1 MSAAREHYKMN
12 RIILLSILVISFTL
26 SGCKEQ
32 PVPEQEV
39 LRPVKTMQIG
49 ESASSRQ
56 WVFSGTAEDA
66 LQSDLSFRVGGK
78 IVSFPG
84 DQIGR
89 KFRSGEVIARLD
101 PADYELEVRQS
112 ESNLEQVRANFIRA
126 KADVDRIRQLYERKV
141 VSKSELDQA
150 DADFKSYQA
159 QLNASAK
166 KLDISRKRLR
176 YTVLKAPFDGWVGAV
191 AVNVHQNV
199 QSGQKVIGFNAGK
212 QMKMYIALP
221 DTLISDVS
229 EGENVLVT
237 FDALPG
243 KIMKGVI
250 MEVGIGTNS
259 GSSFPVKVY
268 LDNSEQLVRSGMSGN
283 VKFPGKL
290 ASSSVY
296 VAPSAVVGNPDGS
309 KHVWVVGNDSTVKR
323 RNVEV
328 GSLSKQGIQVL
339 KGLQSGDTVVIRG
352 VHSLKEGMQVRHM
365 GGLS

>member
-1 MSAAREHYKMN
+1 MKK
-12 RIILLSILVISFTL
+12 IILLSIFILSFSL

-39 LRPVKTMQIG
+39 LRPVKTMQVG

-126 KADVDRIRQLYERKV
+126 KADVDRIKQLYERKV
-141 VSKSELDQA
+141 VSKSELDQSNA
-150 DADFKSYQA
+150 EFKSYQA

-176 YTVLKAPFDGWVGAV
+176 YTVLKAPFGGWVGAV

-221 DTLISDVS
+221 DTLISNVS
-229 EGENVLVT
+229 EGEKVKVT

-243 KIMKGVI
+243 KVMDGVV

-268 LDNSEQLVRSGMSGN
+268 LDNSKQLVRSGMSGN
-283 VKFPGKL
+283 VKFPGKS
-290 ASSSVY
+290 ATSNSVF
-296 VAPSAVVGNPDGS
+296 VAPSAVVGNPDGT
-309 KHVWVVGNDSTVKR
+309 KHVWVVENGSTVSR
-323 RNVEV
+323 RDVEL
-328 GSLSKQGIQVL
+328 GPLSNMGIQVV
-339 KGLQSGDTVVIRG
+339 KGLNSGDVVVIRG
-352 VHSLKEGMQVRHM
+352 VHSLRDGMQVRHM
-365 GGLS
+365 GEMS

>member
-1 MSAAREHYKMN
+1 MQRF
-12 RIILLSILVISFTL
+12 ILVLVVVLSFAL
-26 SGCKEQ
+26 SGCNEKTAQ
-32 PVPEQEV
+32 VQDV
-39 LRPVKTMQIG
+39 LRPVKTMQVG
-49 ESASSRQ
+49 EGVSSRQ

-78 IVSFPG
+78 IISFPG

-89 KFRSGEVIARLD
+89 KFRAGEVIARLD

-112 ESNLEQVRANFIRA
+112 ESNLEQVRANFVRA
-126 KADVDRIRQLYERKV
+126 KADVDRIRTLYERKV

-166 KLDISRKRLR
+166 MLDIARKRLR
-176 YTVLKAPFDGWVGAV
+176 YTVLQAPFDGWVGAV
-191 AVNVHQNV
+191 AVNIHQNV
-199 QSGQKVIGFNAGK
+199 QSGQTVVGFNAGK

-229 EGENVLVT
+229 EGEKVQVS

-243 KIMKGVI
+243 KVMDGVI
-250 MEVGIGTNS
+250 MEVGIGTNE

-268 LDNSEQLVRSGMSGN
+268 LDNTEQLVRSGMSGN
-283 VKFPGKL
+283 VKFLGRS
-290 ASSSVY
+290 ASSNVF
-296 VAPSAVVGNPDGS
+296 VAPSAVVGASDGS
-309 KHVWVVGNDSTVKR
+309 KYVWVLENGTVVRRRDVTVGPLST
-323 RNVEV
+323 
-328 GSLSKQGIQVL
+328 QGIQITG
-339 KGLQSGDTVVIRG
+339 GLRSGETVVIRG
-352 VHSLKEGMQVRHM
+352 VHSLKDGMQVRKL